1 MPYVWLGLMVLL
13 IIIEAA
19 TMGLTTIWFAIG
31 ALFAFLISLTH
42 VHPLVQFGVF
52 LLASLILL
60 FYTRPLAKKYF
71 KVGSHA
77 TNAESLIGREG
88 IVIKSI
94 EKYNAGQVKVW
105 GQIWTAV
112 SDKEEVIP
120 QDTRISVKA
129 IEGVK
134 LVVEPVKESTNTGTG
149 E

>member
-13 IIIEAA
+13 IVVEAA

-31 ALFAFLISLTH
+31 ALFAFLVSLTH

-52 LLASLILL
+52 LVSSIILL
-60 FYTRPLAKKYF
+60 YYTRPLAKKYL

-77 TNAESLIGREG
+77 TNVDSFIGREG
-88 IVIKSI
+88 IVIKPV
-94 EKYNAGQVKVW
+94 EKYSTGQVKVW

-112 SDKEEVIP
+112 SENGEVIP
-120 QDTRISVKA
+120 QDSRIRVKA
-129 IEGVK
+129 VEGVK
-134 LVVEPVKESTNTGTG
+134 LVVEAIEDTNIGAG

>member
-52 LLASLILL
+52 LLTSLILL

-77 TNAESLIGREG
+77 TNVDSFIGREG

-94 EKYNAGQVKVW
+94 EKYNTGQVKVW

-112 SDKEEVIP
+112 SENGEVIP
-120 QDTRISVKA
+120 QDTRIRVKA
-129 IEGVK
+129 VEGVK
-134 LVVEPVKESTNTGTG
+134 LIVEAIDDTNTEIG

>member
-77 TNAESLIGREG
+77 TNVDSFIGREG

-94 EKYNAGQVKVW
+94 EKYNTGQVKVW

-112 SDKEEVIP
+112 SENGEVIP
-120 QDTRISVKA
+120 QDTRIRVKA
-129 IEGVK
+129 VEGVK
-134 LVVEPVKESTNTGTG
+134 LIVEAIDDTNTEIG

>member
-1 MPYVWLGLMVLL
+1 MVLL

-19 TMGLTTIWFAIG
+19 TMGLTTIWFAAG
-31 ALFAFLISLTH
+31 SLFAFFISLTH
-42 VHPLVQFGVF
+42 VHPLVQFGAF
-52 LLASLILL
+52 LLSSLILV
-60 FYTRPLAKKYF
+60 FYTRPIAKKYF
-71 KVGSHA
+71 KVGSYA

-94 EKYNAGQVKVW
+94 EKFDPGQVKVW

-112 SDKEEVIP
+112 SENGEVIP
-120 QDTRISVKA
+120 QDSRITVKT

-134 LVVEPVKESTNTGTG
+134 LVVEAVKEDTNTVNG